1 MMSRTLKSRWNAPD
15 TSFLDEEL
23 EGYLSRPNPLLTL
36 APMQSLRP
44 KQRSSEQL
52 AQLSQKAPAS
62 QGEFQPDPMS
72 RPRPQMRT
80 GSVTDF
86 DDREVLARTIA
97 GEAGRE
103 SFKGQQAVLNVM
115 MNRARNGGYG
125 GKNLRDVALAD
136 GQFSTWNK
144 VTGYAKGE
152 GGLDVFNLKPSAEIY
167 GLVDRA
173 MNGNLDDV
181 TGGAL
186 NFYNPA
192 TSDPKWGA
200 RYGGNFPLTIG
211 NHIYG
216 WAK

>member
-1 MMSRTLKSRWNAPD
+1 MMSRTLQSRWNAPD
-15 TSFLDEEL
+15 TSFLDAEL
-23 EGYLSRPNPLLTL
+23 EAYLSEPNPLRTL
-36 APMQSLRP
+36 APMRSQKP
-44 KQRSSEQL
+44 PQRSSEEL
-52 AQLSQKAPAS
+52 AQL
-62 QGEFQPDPMS
+62 GPDPMS
-72 RPRPQMRT
+72 RPRPQMRA
-80 GSVTDF
+80 GSLTDM

-97 GEAGRE
+97 GEAGSE
-103 SFKGQQAVLNVM
+103 SFKGQQGVLNVL

-167 GLVDRA
+167 GLVDKA

-192 TSDPKWGA
+192 IADPKWGA

>member
-1 MMSRTLKSRWNAPD
+1 MMSRTLQSRWNAPD
-15 TSFLDEEL
+15 LSAFDEEL
-23 EGYLSRPNPLLTL
+23 DAYLNRQNPLLTL
-36 APMQSLRP
+36 APMRSQKP
-44 KQRSSEQL
+44 PQRSSEEL
-52 AQLSQKAPAS
+52 AQL
-62 QGEFQPDPMS
+62 GPDPMS
-72 RPRPQMRT
+72 RPRPQMRA
-80 GSVTDF
+80 GSLTDM

-97 GEAGRE
+97 GEAGSE
-103 SFKGQQAVLNVM
+103 SFKGQQGVLNVL

-167 GLVDRA
+167 GLVDKA

-192 TSDPKWGA
+192 IADPKWGA